1 MAEGAYLVFKILL
14 IFALLD
20 RYDRSIG
27 QRDRK
32 RENLSSAPLEG
43 EQRAIKTLS
52 VLVEDIE

>member
-32 RENLSSAPLEG
+32 RENHHRPSFEG

-52 VLVEDIE
+52 ILVEDIK